1 MYYYSTGRGPR
12 SNRRTP
18 ARVLPRAEPSH
29 HQRAPHDAYYDDD
42 EGPRVIELRP
52 EQRAAAKQA
61 MARRRARHAA
71 KNLAK
76 VEETER
82 EEVWRPSA
90 LALPPWPPS
99 LTLALTLALFLRA
112 PTSQPAGARS

>member
-1 MYYYSTGRGPR
+1 MR
-12 SNRRTP
+12 

-29 HQRAPHDAYYDDD
+29 HQPAPHDAYYD
-42 EGPRVIELRP
+42 EEEAPRVIELRP
-52 EQRAAAKQA
+52 EQRAAAELA
-61 MARRRARHAA
+61 MARRRRAQHAA